1 MIAIDLYLPGLPQLT
16 KLVFHESC
24 FSPHEFYNEDEL
36 TSPYLGSL
44 VLRGLAFSARVFY
57 LDLPAI
63 DVMQIDRFSGEQLR
77 HVVVESDS
85 TSNL

>member
-1 MIAIDLYLPGLPQLT
+1 MKTSLHLPIWVLWFFEVWLLV
-16 KLVFHESC
+16 LVF
-24 FSPHEFYNEDEL
+24 
-36 TSPYLGSL
+36 
-44 VLRGLAFSARVFY
+44 FY